1 MTNHEK
7 YKAAFSVLQP
17 TRELELEDPMMN
29 NQKKTFSHKR
39 VLALCAAILIFAVL
53 AVSAYATDLGGI
65 QTTLKTWFRGKEAT
79 AEVTEIGENG
89 EYEFA
94 IKDENGETAASFGG
108 GGVAMEPGGK
118 ERPLTPEEVLEG
130 NELDLV
136 REDNGR
142 MMLYF
147 RDRSYDITD
156 LFNGKGVCK
165 VKLKDENK
173 KLFKTVYIDIKLEGN
188 ADDPFAGYGF
198 STSSIPHG
206 GGSAYVALDD

>member
-17 TRELELEDPMMN
+17 TRELELEVPTMEG
-29 NQKKTFSHKR
+29 QKRTIRHKP
-39 VLALCAAILIFAVL
+39 VLALCAAVLTLAVL
-53 AVSAYATDLGGI
+53 AVSVIAADVGGI
-65 QTTLKTWFRGKEAT
+65 QTTLKTWFRGREETVSVSERDDGGYDFA
-79 AEVTEIGENG
+79 VT
-89 EYEFA
+89 
-94 IKDENGETAASFGG
+94 DENGETTATFGG

-198 STSSIPHG
+198 STSRIPHG